1 MSQIFR
7 PGADTL
13 ARVVLAGI
21 AVVPVLAVGMATTL
35 WRSPYATAQ
44 DVTREQP
51 VPFSHEHHVGG
62 LGIDCRYCH
71 TSVEKAAFAG
81 IPPTETCMSCHS
93 QIWTNAPMLAPV
105 RTSLA
110 AGRPLVW
117 RRVHVLPDYVYFNH
131 SVHVAK
137 GVGCATCH
145 GAIQTMKL
153 VRQVAPLTMG
163 WCLDCH
169 RNPGPNLRPR
179 EAVFDMTWTP
189 PAGQAEQG
197 TRLAAAYH
205 VKSPARLSECSIC
218 HR

>member
-1 MSQIFR
+1 MPQIFR

-13 ARVVLAGI
+13 ARIVLSSFAMLPVLTVGI
-21 AVVPVLAVGMATTL
+21 AYAV
-35 WRSPYATAQ
+35 WRSPYVTGQ
-44 DVTREQP
+44 EVTREQP

-81 IPPTETCMSCHS
+81 IPPTETCMTCHS

-110 AGRPLVW
+110 EERPLVW
-117 RRVHVLPDYVYFNH
+117 RRVHDLPDYVYFNH

-137 GVGCATCH
+137 GVGCSTCH

-169 RNPGPNLRPR
+169 RDPAPNLRPR

-189 PAGQAEQG
+189 PADQKTVGVQ
-197 TRLAAAYH
+197 LASAYH

>member
-1 MSQIFR
+1 MAQIFR

-13 ARVVLAGI
+13 ARVAIAGI
-21 AVVPVLAVGMATTL
+21 AVVPVLAVGLANTR

-110 AGRPLVW
+110 EGRPLVW
-117 RRVHVLPDYVYFNH
+117 RRVHALPDYVYFNH
-131 SVHVAK
+131 AVHVAK
-137 GVGCATCH
+137 GMDYEPYFRGVEDLMNTLEGRPH
-145 GAIQTMKL
+145 WGKLNFQTADVLKTRYEKWDAFQAVRNKL
-153 VRQVAPLTMG
+153 
-163 WCLDCH
+163 D
-169 RNPGPNLRPR
+169 PNR
-179 EAVFDMTWTP
+179 VFQNEYTQRVLGD
-189 PAGQAEQG
+189 
-197 TRLAAAYH
+197 
-205 VKSPARLSECSIC
+205 
-218 HR
+218 